1 MTVTFDYYCAQCD
14 APFCERVN
22 LLNLA
27 LDYEENGYCLNCLSA
42 DQQVASPRALVL
54 QLLPYINSRD
64 CFKKPWHEQNV
75 AQCARLVEQICYCQ
89 DA

>member
-27 LDYEENGYCLNCLSA
+27 LDYEDSGFCLTCLTV
-42 DQQVASPRALVL
+42 DQQAANPRALVL

-64 CFKKPWHEQNV
+64 CFKKPWHEQTV
-75 AQCARLVEQICYCQ
+75 TLCPRLADATCYCQ